1 MFEKNPISMT
11 KLALAV
17 TFIVTLSACA
27 GTRKKIDDGE
37 ARVIPQSEFA
47 PGESWRDSDEFEA
60 PKQYAS
66 TKDSFRSRVKKSQSK
81 SRKSMVSSR

>member
-1 MFEKNPISMT
+1 MYDMT
-11 KLALAV
+11 KSLLPKTVLAV
-17 TFIVTLSACA
+17 TFIVSLAACSHS
-27 GTRKKIDDGE
+27 RKRIDEGE

-66 TKDSFRSRVKKSQSK
+66 TKDSFRSRVKKTSVK
-81 SRKSMVSSR
+81 SRKSIVSSR